1 MLGHENGEFTPT
13 LAKFSEMLHPE
24 DRAIMVAI
32 EDLPE
37 SRDPFESEYR
47 LRTESGGFDVETY
60 NSAIEYLNSHDP
72 QKPGCLVLN
81 VCMPGMDGLE
91 LQEKLVAI
99 GQRIPIVFVS
109 AHGDVPM
116 SVQAM
121 KAGATDFLEK
131 PVDGQLLLRVVRRAL
146 AKDLL
151 RREQEPNRAEIEK
164 RMDRISRRER
174 EVMELLYAGKSM
186 KKIAIELDITMQTV
200 AKHRTQVLEKM
211 EVEGDA
217 ELVRLLAT
225 YRLQEP

>member
-1 MLGHENGEFTPT
+1 MQNETTIFLVDDDTAA
-13 LAKFSEMLHPE
+13 LDSLSW
-24 DRAIMVAI
+24 
-32 EDLPE
+32 LLE
-37 SRDPFESEYR
+37 SA
-47 LRTESGGFDVETY
+47 GFDVETY
-60 NSAIEYLNSHDP
+60 NSAVEYLNSHDP
-72 QKPGCLVLN
+72 QKPGCLVLD
-81 VCMPGMDGLE
+81 VCMPEMDGLE

-146 AKDLL
+146 AKDLQ

-164 RMDRISRRER
+164 RIDRISRREL
-174 EVMELLYAGKSM
+174 EVMELLYAGKPM
-186 KKIAIELDITMQTV
+186 KRIAIELDITVQTV

>member
-1 MLGHENGEFTPT
+1 MQNEATIFLVDDDTAA
-13 LAKFSEMLHPE
+13 LDSLSW
-24 DRAIMVAI
+24 
-32 EDLPE
+32 LLE
-37 SRDPFESEYR
+37 SA
-47 LRTESGGFDVETY
+47 GFDVETY
-60 NSAIEYLNSHDP
+60 NSAVEYLNAHDP
-72 QKPGCLVLN
+72 QKPGCLVLD

-109 AHGDVPM
+109 GHGDVPM

-131 PVDGQLLLRVVRRAL
+131 PIDGQLLLRVVRRAL
-146 AKDLL
+146 AKDLK

-186 KKIAIELDITMQTV
+186 KKIALDLEITVQTV

>member
-1 MLGHENGEFTPT
+1 MQNEATIFLVDDDTAA
-13 LAKFSEMLHPE
+13 LDSLSW
-24 DRAIMVAI
+24 
-32 EDLPE
+32 LLE
-37 SRDPFESEYR
+37 SA
-47 LRTESGGFDVETY
+47 GFDVETY
-60 NSAIEYLNSHDP
+60 NSAVEYLNAHDP
-72 QKPGCLVLN
+72 QKPGCLVLD

-109 AHGDVPM
+109 GHGDVPM

-146 AKDLL
+146 AKDLK

-186 KKIAIELDITMQTV
+186 KKIALDLEITVQTV